1 MAMSHAVYVTVAS
14 DEVYLALGGRRDVML
29 TVQNT
34 GSSVEHY
41 RLDVSGIPAECY
53 DLDPPH
59 LTLPASASAHVS
71 LALHLPAGA
80 TSATGRYPVTVQ
92 VTSEDDPTH
101 GASVGFVLIVDSGS
115 GLDMDVQP
123 AEATGRDATFQI
135 AFLNQGP
142 TPAVVALTAR
152 DSEDA
157 LCVHVEPADP
167 VVVPPGATAALA
179 AVHVRPKRRRT
190 GDRPQRYAIEFRGRP
205 VGSGPLGTPAL
216 VAHARFT
223 YLPRE
228 AAPAQRQWGRRVAL
242 VLLLFLLA
250 SVGAQRLAT
259 VLRHAPPRPSA
270 PRIGV
275 TRPQG
280 SANRVPG
287 RSIHPP
293 VALRNPTRLS
303 PVALVNPTMLSWG
316 DQSVKTASAPLLI
329 HVLNVGPTPLLMTQV
344 LIAGINPRDFTAR
357 GTCAPR
363 TLGSYDGCTVA
374 VRFTPLASGTRR
386 ATLIIRA
393 NAVDSLQQVQ
403 LTGHGLAQRT

>member
-1 MAMSHAVYVTVAS
+1 MSNAVHVTVAS
-14 DEVYLALGGRRDVML
+14 DEVYLAPGGRRDVML

-34 GSSVEHY
+34 GSVEHF
-41 RLDVSGIPAECY
+41 RLDVSGIPAECC
-53 DLDPPH
+53 DLDQPR
-59 LTLPASASAHVS
+59 LTLPASASADVQ
-71 LALHLPAGA
+71 LGVHLPADA
-80 TSATGRYPVTVQ
+80 TSTSGRYPVTVQ
-92 VTSEDDPTH
+92 VTSEDDPTRR
-101 GASVGFVLIVDSGS
+101 ASVGFVLIVGSGS
-115 GLDMDVQP
+115 GLDMDVRP
-123 AEATGRDATFQI
+123 AESTGRDATFQI

-190 GDRPQRYAIEFRGRP
+190 GDRPQRYVIEFRGRP
-205 VGSGPLGTPAL
+205 VGSGPLSSPAL

-228 AAPAQRQWGRRVAL
+228 AAPALRRWGRRVAL
-242 VLLLFLLA
+242 ALLLCLLA
-250 SVGAQRLAT
+250 SVGAHRLAT

-329 HVLNVGPTPLLMTQV
+329 HVVNVGPSPLMMTHV
-344 LIAGINPRDFTAR
+344 LIGGINPRDFNAR